1 SAQEMSSAMDR
12 VAKAVTEI
20 SQQLERSRKIIDNQV
35 EQAIGINEDAKE
47 LNEISSELKGLV
59 ESFKI

>member
-1 SAQEMSSAMDR
+1 AQEMSSAMDR

-20 SQQLERSRKIIDNQV
+20 SQQLETSRKIIDNQL

-47 LNEISSELKGLV
+47 LNKISSELKGLV